1 MERGEADS
9 AWQQAGVQ
17 GLLRQRMVGRVSRAC
32 HHIHIHGS
40 CQLRQ
45 RQIHLPAHD
54 YHGRCGCTTPGL
66 PTCPLMA
73 LLVLPEL
80 EVSFLDIKGDW
91 HTQLLVPSQQHYI
104 MRQHR

>member
-1 MERGEADS
+1 MECGEADC

-17 GLLRQRMVGRVSRAC
+17 GLLRQRMVGRVSGAC
-32 HHIHIHGS
+32 HRIHIHGS

-54 YHGRCGCTTPGL
+54 PHDRCGCTTPGL

-73 LLVLPEL
+73 LLVLPSV
-80 EVSFLDIKGDW
+80 EVSLLDRKGTGT
-91 HTQLLVPSQQHYI
+91 HTFSWPSQ
-104 MRQHR
+104 